1 MLCRHQATRLHPPR
15 AHIACSVLLSCQQLW
30 KYIWAHTRN
39 MELPCKSLQLFGL
52 RVYNIGES
60 CSCSSSLTYVPQCLS
75 SSQIWSLLSDFLLSQ
90 MLTVI
95 TVQVWA
101 LSEFC
106 GLICHFF
113 FSKNLTS
120 SVFSRL
126 YADRLWTREHF
137 SYIFKSDGQC
147 QVLTYY
153 PVTQITRSGLKSKI
167 VPGIVAGN
175 DSTLWIFRNLILLS
189 CRL

>member
-30 KYIWAHTRN
+30 KYIGAHTRY

-75 SSQIWSLLSDFLLSQ
+75 SSQIWSLLSDFPLSQ

-113 FSKNLTS
+113 FLKIWHLLS
-120 SVFSRL
+120 SQGYTL
-126 YADRLWTREHF
+126 
-137 SYIFKSDGQC
+137 
-147 QVLTYY
+147 
-153 PVTQITRSGLKSKI
+153 I
-167 VPGIVAGN
+167 VYGHV
-175 DSTLWIFRNLILLS
+175 STLAISSNQTDNVRPSRTI
-189 CRL
+189 